1 MSCYI
6 HYPRLPVRN
15 YFGKQAYFITI
26 SCHNRCSHFKNV
38 STGHIALEI
47 LKQAAD
53 KQRFLLHAYSLL
65 PDHLHFLAE
74 GRNEESDL
82 TEFVKLFKQR
92 SAFYQRL
99 STPYQLWQNRYYD
112 HILRDSDSMLE
123 VACYIW
129 MNPVRLGL
137 CTSPGEYPLSGSH
150 TIDWMKMKEIASSWT
165 SPWKD
170 TQAGLKSGTYRTKPA
185 LR

>member
-1 MSCYI
+1 MPWYH
-6 HYPRLPVRN
+6 HYPRLPITN
-15 YFGKQAYFITI
+15 YSGKQAYFITI
-26 SCHNRCSHFKNV
+26 CCHNRRAHFKNAD
-38 STGHIALEI
+38 TGHTALEI

-53 KQRFLLHAYSLL
+53 KQHFLLHAYSLL

-74 GRNEESDL
+74 GRDEQSHL

-92 SAFYQRL
+92 SAYYQRF
-99 STPYQLWQNRYYD
+99 STPDQLWQNRFYD
-112 HILRDSDSMLE
+112 HILRHADSMLD

-129 MNPVRLGL
+129 MNPVRSRL
-137 CTSPGEYPLSGSH
+137 CAGPREYPLSGSQ

-165 SPWKD
+165 PPWKD

-185 LR
+185 IP